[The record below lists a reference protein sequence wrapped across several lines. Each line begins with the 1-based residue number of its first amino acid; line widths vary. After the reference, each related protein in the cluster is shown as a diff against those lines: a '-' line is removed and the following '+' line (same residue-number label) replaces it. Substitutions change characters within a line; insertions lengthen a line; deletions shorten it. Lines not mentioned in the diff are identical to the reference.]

1 MNRLSALYRELI
13 ELNQR
18 AHELLERGDLSA
30 LDPIFEQKA
39 RLASEIGQIDL
50 QALPEG
56 QAELLALQQDAAL
69 SESNLVKA
77 LQPFVSS
84 NENKAVFRPQ
94 KGAQRP
100 GQGFDFLG

>member
-1 MNRLSALYRELI
+1 MSTLSGLYRELI
-13 ELNQR
+13 ELNARAQR
-18 AHELLERGDLSA
+18 HLERGDLAA

-50 QALPEG
+50 RTAPDER
-56 QAELLALQQDAAL
+56 APLLALQAEAAF

-94 KGAQRP
+94 KGASRP